1 LLVLGDFSKGNK
13 YVLPKIHFKKS
24 FQLGQY
30 SIENDERFISFME
43 ETVKRIQAG
52 SRVKFDI
59 VGSASKIPSKKYSSN
74 TELAKI
80 RVEKGK
86 KYIYDYLKNENIPTD
101 KIIIVKEKAIVSGPE
116 FDPNDNNKNK
126 YYEFQYFSIWAE

>member
-1 LLVLGDFSKGNK
+1 
-13 YVLPKIHFKKS
+13 
-24 FQLGQY
+24 
-30 SIENDERFISFME
+30 ME
-43 ETVKRIQAG
+43 ETVKRIKAG

-59 VGSASKIPSKKYSSN
+59 VGSASKIPSKKYNSN

-86 KYIYDYLKNENIPTD
+86 KYIYDYLKSENIPTD